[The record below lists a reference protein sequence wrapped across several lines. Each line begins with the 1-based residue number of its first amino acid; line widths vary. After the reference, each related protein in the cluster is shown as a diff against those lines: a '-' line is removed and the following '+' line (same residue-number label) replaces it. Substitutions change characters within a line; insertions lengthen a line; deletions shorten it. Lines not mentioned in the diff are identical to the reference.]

1 MTKYCDIHGAVEVP
15 AEQTACTGSIVNFG
29 GVTTCGTVLKATE
42 AELER
47 NRKAKVTPAATPQP
61 PVSLDSP
68 WTELRGRVS
77 QDRTVHVNTDT
88 RARQMAF
95 LASYGMTCN
104 ISAAARACDMARSSH
119 FRWLKEDPD
128 YPALFAE
135 AKELAHQVLMDSAVE
150 KATVGWLEPVFHNG
164 QQCGTITKRSDR
176 LHEVLLKGAFR
187 EQFSDR
193 IEHTGKDGAPLIPL
207 DVWDSIKKAAADDS
221 DAAG

>member
-1 MTKYCDIHGAVEVP
+1 MTKYCDIHGAVEANP
-15 AEQTACTGSIVNFG
+15 GQTYCMQALSSTEA
-29 GVTTCGTVLKATE
+29 CGTVLKDTE
-42 AELER
+42 ADLER
-47 NRKAKVTPAATPQP
+47 NRKAKVTPAPSPQP
-61 PVSLDSP
+61 A
-68 WTELRGRVS
+68 VS

-221 DAAG
+221 DAAD